1 MQSGAPFGPWQHERV
16 RTTAQMTPVIEKILS
31 LMQAAGFPERDLF
44 GMRLSLEEA
53 IVNGIVHGNA
63 KDPDKSVHVRYQL
76 QPDQVIVEVEDE
88 DEGPGFKPEQ
98 VPDPLA
104 PENLE
109 RPSGRGVFLI
119 RHYMTWVKFNDR
131 GNRLTL
137 GKSKSA

>member
-1 MQSGAPFGPWQHERV
+1 MI
-16 RTTAQMTPVIEKILS
+16 PVIEKILS
-31 LMQAAGFPERDLF
+31 LMQTAGFPERDLF

-53 IVNGIVHGNA
+53 IVNGIVHGNR
-63 KDPDKSVHVRYQL
+63 DNPDKSVHVRYQL
-76 QPDQVIVEVEDE
+76 HPEQVVIEIE
-88 DEGPGFKPEQ
+88 DEGPGFRPEHL
-98 VPDPLA
+98 PDPLA

-119 RHYMTWVKFNDR
+119 RHYMTWVKFNER